1 MNTSYIIYQYTH
13 TDYQTTEEL
22 QRVCVTIKGT
32 FRNVSELTLEAK
44 TEDGSESQT
53 IIS

>member
-1 MNTSYIIYQYTH
+1 MSYIIYQYTH

-32 FRNVSELTLEAK
+32 FCNVSELTLEAK
-44 TEDGSESQT
+44 TGSERQT